1 MVVGLA
7 WGDGEDD
14 FDPWVEAGEMIL
26 FIVERGI
33 EVDAVGSGMEG
44 LGFGEEMFDA
54 AIGVCGG
61 FVEEN
66 PFGVF

>member
-7 WGDGEDD
+7 WRDGEDD
-14 FDPWVEAGEMIL
+14 FDPWIEAGEMVL
-26 FIVERGI
+26 FIVDRGI
-33 EVDAVGSGMEG
+33 EVDAVGAGMER
-44 LGFGEEMFDA
+44 LGFGEEMFDSA
-54 AIGVCGG
+54 VGVSDG